1 MMINA
6 IIGRGRQTVVMEDL
20 LMEPVRSDTP
30 EASSAAPMEPWPI
43 PRMIMLS
50 SAPPIELATAVYG
63 CGRRAVAVVDSEL
76 PVAAMLGGQWV
87 VTSPS
92 LGAHFIL
99 SRQ

>member
-1 MMINA
+1 MA
-6 IIGRGRQTVVMEDL
+6 DL
-20 LMEPVRSDTP
+20 LIDPVHSDTTD
-30 EASSAAPMEPWPI
+30 ASSASQKEPWPI
-43 PRMIMLS
+43 LRMVMLS
-50 SAPPIELATAVYG
+50 YAPPMELATAVYG